1 MRIKGRVFSD
11 LGVGGQFVAIP
22 WVHRQLRRFLG
33 ANPFPGTLNLRLANP
48 EPVRRLRELA
58 GWEVVPGEPGYCKA
72 KCFPAELR
80 GKPVAVLIPLVADYP
95 EDKLEV
101 VSPLKLKEA
110 LGLRD
115 GDEVE
120 LEVRCSRT

>member
-1 MRIKGRVFSD
+1 VFSD
-11 LGVGGQFVAIP
+11 LGVGGRFVAIP
-22 WVHRQLRRFLG
+22 WVRGQLRRLLG
-33 ANPFPGTLNLRLANP
+33 AEPFPGTLNLRLSDP
-48 EPVRRLRELA
+48 EPVRRLRGLP
-58 GWEVVPGEPGYCKA
+58 GPEVVPEEPGYCRA

-80 GKPVAVLIPLVADYP
+80 GVMALVLIPLVAGYP
-95 EDKLEV
+95 EDKLEL